1 MCIDGSLHLIY
12 NRVNEPLL
20 LIAGIPI
27 SQQSVA
33 LLGVLVLAL
42 IAVLFRFIENYY
54 GW

>member
-1 MCIDGSLHLIY
+1 MFH
-12 NRVNEPLL
+12 RANEPLL

-42 IAVLFRFIENYY
+42 IVVLFRIIENYF